1 MVASIFRNSDS
12 TFNQGSKVKVTLW
25 GSPTDSLMG
34 EFVSVFCMGG
44 EQGGLG
50 CYCGR
55 RIFEFKEIG
64 KTFIPQFYL

>member
-44 EQGGLG
+44 EQGGLDS
-50 CYCGR
+50 
-55 RIFEFKEIG
+55 
-64 KTFIPQFYL
+64 LA